1 MKLKFYTTLGCHLC
15 EQALELV
22 RILQADN
29 SVLVGQDIEV
39 CELDIADSEELMA
52 EYGIRIPVIQLE
64 SVDADIG
71 WPFTLDQLAEYL
83 NS

>member
-39 CELDIADSEELMA
+39 CEIDIADSEELMA

>member
-1 MKLKFYTTLGCHLC
+1 VKLKFYTTLGCHLC

-39 CELDIADSEELMA
+39 CEIDIADSEELMA

>member
-1 MKLKFYTTLGCHLC
+1 M
-15 EQALELV
+15 

-39 CELDIADSEELMA
+39 CEIDIADSEELMA